1 MELRHLRYFV
11 AVAEEL
17 HFRRA
22 AERLHM
28 SQPPLS
34 QQIRQLEE
42 EVGAQLLLRNQHRVE
57 LTASGAAFL
66 ERAREILDAV
76 ESAALEARRVQR
88 GEVGRLAVGFV
99 GSSMYSVVPE
109 RLSAFR
115 ARHGDVALRLHEL
128 GTTEQLRQLESGR
141 LDVGF
146 VRPQRAR
153 PGLVIEPVHSERI
166 VVALPDRHRLA
177 AQPRVHIA
185 DLAGEPVV
193 LLTRAGA
200 PGLRTALEPVTDED
214 SIIQEVAEMQ
224 TVIGLVAAGVGISL
238 VPESVRGMQ
247 RRGVTYRDLAEDA
260 PTVEL
265 AVAYRA
271 GDDSPVLEAFLRL
284 VHAMAPAE
292 EERGFGGDLRGG
304 DTAGGE
310 PPKAS
315 RQNLRRPR

>member
-34 QQIRQLEE
+34 QQIRQLEQ
-42 EVGAQLLLRNQHRVE
+42 EVGAQLLSRNQHRVE

-76 ESAALEARRVQR
+76 EAAALEARRVQR
-88 GEVGRLAVGFV
+88 GEIGRLAVGFV

-109 RLSAFR
+109 LLHAFSD
-115 ARHGDVALRLHEL
+115 AHGDVGLRLHEL

-146 VRPQRAR
+146 LR
-153 PGLVIEPVHSERI
+153 PGRPRAGLAVEPIHHEPVM
-166 VVALPDRHRLA
+166 VALPELHPLA
-177 AQPRVHIA
+177 RKLQISVD
-185 DLAGEPVV
+185 DLAGEPLI
-193 LLTRAGA
+193 LLTRAGS
-200 PGLRTALEPVTDED
+200 PGLRQALEPVADQD
-214 SIIQEVAEMQ
+214 AIVQEVAEIQ

-238 VPESVRGMQ
+238 VPQSIRALM
-247 RRGVTYRDLAEDA
+247 RRGVSYRPLEDA
-260 PTVEL
+260 PTVQL
-265 AVAYRA
+265 AVAWRA
-271 GDDSPVLEAFLRL
+271 GDDSPVLAAFLAL
-284 VHAMAPAE
+284 VRASAPAE
-292 EERGFGGDLRGG
+292 EEREVRRGP
-304 DTAGGE
+304 A
-310 PPKAS
+310 
-315 RQNLRRPR
+315 RQ

>member
-34 QQIRQLEE
+34 QQIRRLEA
-42 EVGAQLLLRNQHRVE
+42 EVGATLLVRNQRRVE
-57 LTASGAAFL
+57 LTAAGTAYLA
-66 ERAREILDAV
+66 RARDILAAV
-76 ESAALEARRVQR
+76 EDAAREARRVQR

-99 GSSMYSVVPE
+99 GSAMYSVVPE

-115 ARHGDVALRLHEL
+115 ARCGDFAPRRHEP

-153 PGLVIEPVHSERI
+153 PGLTIEPVHSER
-166 VVALPDRHRLA
+166 VGVALPDRHPPPA
-177 AQPRVHIA
+177 EPRIHIA

-200 PGLRTALEPVTDED
+200 PGLRTALDPVTDE
-214 SIIQEVAEMQ
+214 
-224 TVIGLVAAGVGISL
+224 
-238 VPESVRGMQ
+238 
-247 RRGVTYRDLAEDA
+247 
-260 PTVEL
+260 
-265 AVAYRA
+265 
-271 GDDSPVLEAFLRL
+271 
-284 VHAMAPAE
+284 
-292 EERGFGGDLRGG
+292 
-304 DTAGGE
+304 
-310 PPKAS
+310 
-315 RQNLRRPR
+315 

>member
-34 QQIRQLEE
+34 QQIRQLEQ

-76 ESAALEARRVQR
+76 EAAALEARRVQR

-99 GSSMYSVVPE
+99 GSAMYSFVPE
-109 RLSAFR
+109 LLRAFR
-115 ARHGDVALRLHEL
+115 DQAPDIALRLHEL
-128 GTTEQLRQLESGR
+128 GTTEQLRQLDDGR

-146 VRPQRAR
+146 LRTPGRW
-153 PGLVIEPVHSERI
+153 PGLSFETVLEEQVVVAMPDVHPLSQRSLVRLSDLVGESLVLLTPAGSPGLRAALATSIAQLGGEERI
-166 VVALPDRHRLA
+166 V
-177 AQPRVHIA
+177 
-185 DLAGEPVV
+185 
-193 LLTRAGA
+193 
-200 PGLRTALEPVTDED
+200 
-214 SIIQEVAEMQ
+214 QEVAEMQ

-238 VPESVRGMQ
+238 VPESVRALV
-247 RRGVTYRDLAEDA
+247 RHGVTYRPLDDTAPAVRLAMA
-260 PTVEL
+260 W
-265 AVAYRA
+265 RA
-271 GDDSPVLEAFLRL
+271 TDDSPVLHSFLEKAR
-284 VHAMAPAE
+284 AAAPAE
-292 EERGFGGDLRGG
+292 GERGRRGP
-304 DTAGGE
+304 A
-310 PPKAS
+310 
-315 RQNLRRPR
+315 RN

>member
-34 QQIRQLEE
+34 QQIRRLEE

-109 RLSAFR
+109 LLQAFR
-115 ARHGDVALRLHEL
+115 ERYGDVALRLHEL

-153 PGLVIEPVHSERI
+153 PGLTIEPIHSERV

-177 AQPRVHIA
+177 AEPRLPIA
-185 DLAGEPVV
+185 DP
-193 LLTRAGA
+193 AGA
-200 PGLRTALEPVTDED
+200 PPLLLTP
-214 SIIQEVAEMQ
+214 
-224 TVIGLVAAGVGISL
+224 AA
-238 VPESVRGMQ
+238 
-247 RRGVTYRDLAEDA
+247 A
-260 PTVEL
+260 PGPG
-265 AVAYRA
+265 R
-271 GDDSPVLEAFLRL
+271 
-284 VHAMAPAE
+284 APAP
-292 EERGFGGDLRGG
+292 G
-304 DTAGGE
+304 A
-310 PPKAS
+310 PA
-315 RQNLRRPR
+315 

>member
-57 LTASGAAFL
+57 LTAPGAAFL

-99 GSSMYSVVPE
+99 GSAMYSVVPE
-109 RLSAFR
+109 LLGAFR
-115 ARHGDVALRLHEL
+115 EQHGDVALRLHEL
-128 GTTEQLRQLESGR
+128 GTTDQLRQLESGR
-141 LDVGF
+141 IDVGF
-146 VRPQRAR
+146 VRPRQPR
-153 PGLVIEPVHSERI
+153 PGLSIEPVYAEP
-166 VVALPDRHRLA
+166 VLVALPDVHPLA
-177 AQPRVHIA
+177 AAQEVHVT
-185 DLAGEPVV
+185 DLTGEPLV
-193 LLTRAGA
+193 LLTRAGS
-200 PGLRTALEPVTDED
+200 PGLRKTLEQITDQLGGEEA
-214 SIIQEVAEMQ
+214 IVQEVAEMQ

-238 VPESVRGMQ
+238 VPESVRALA
-247 RRGVTYRDLAEDA
+247 RRGVTYRALSGDV
-260 PTVEL
+260 PSVEL
-265 AVAYRA
+265 AVAWRT
-271 GDDSPVLEAFLRL
+271 GDDSPVLAAFLALMR
-284 VHAMAPAE
+284 AMAPAG
-292 EERGFGGDLRGG
+292 EEREYRRG
-304 DTAGGE
+304 
-310 PPKAS
+310 PS
-315 RQNLRRPR
+315 RQ

>member
-42 EVGAQLLLRNQHRVE
+42 EVGVQLLLRNQHRVE

-76 ESAALEARRVQR
+76 ESAAIEARRVQR

-109 RLSAFR
+109 LLQAFGER
-115 ARHGDVALRLHEL
+115 YGGVALRLREL

-141 LDVGF
+141 LDIGF
-146 VRPQRAR
+146 VRPRQSR
-153 PGLVIEPVHSERI
+153 PGLTIEPVFAEQI
-166 VVALPDRHRLA
+166 MLALPDRHRLA
-177 AQPRVHIA
+177 AQQRIHIG
-185 DLAGEPVV
+185 DLAGEGLV
-193 LLTRAGA
+193 LLTRAGS
-200 PGLRTALEPVTDED
+200 PGLRKTLEPITDQLGGEEA
-214 SIIQEVAEMQ
+214 IVQEVAEMQ
-224 TVIGLVAAGVGISL
+224 TVIGLVAAGVGVSL
-238 VPESVRGMQ
+238 VPESVRALQ
-247 RRGVTYRDLAEDA
+247 RRGVTYRPLAEDV

-265 AVAYRA
+265 AAAWRT
-271 GDDSPVLEAFLRL
+271 GDDSPVLAAFLALIR
-284 VHAMAPAE
+284 AMAPAE
-292 EERGFGGDLRGG
+292 EEREVRRG
-304 DTAGGE
+304 
-310 PPKAS
+310 PS
-315 RQNLRRPR
+315 RQ

>member
-76 ESAALEARRVQR
+76 EAAALEARRVQR

-99 GSSMYSVVPE
+99 GSSMYSIVPE
-109 RLSAFR
+109 LLNAFR
-115 ARHGDVALRLHEL
+115 ERHGDVALRLGEL

-146 VRPQRAR
+146 LRPRQPR
-153 PGLVIEPVHSERI
+153 PGLTIEPVYSEP
-166 VVALPDRHRLA
+166 VMLALPDRHPLA
-177 AQPRVHIA
+177 AAPRIHVA
-185 DLAGEPVV
+185 DLAGEQLV
-193 LLTRAGA
+193 LLTRAGS
-200 PGLRTALEPVTDED
+200 PGLRKTLEPVTDQLGGED
-214 SIIQEVAEMQ
+214 AIVQEVAEIQ
-224 TVIGLVAAGVGISL
+224 TVIGLVAAGVGVSL
-238 VPESVRGMQ
+238 VPESVRALQ
-247 RRGVTYRDLAEDA
+247 RRGVTYRSIADA
-260 PTVEL
+260 GATVEL
-265 AVAYRA
+265 AVAWRT
-271 GDDSPVLEAFLRL
+271 GDDSPVLAAFLAL
-284 VHAMAPAE
+284 VHAMAPAG
-292 EERGFGGDLRGG
+292 EEREFRRG
-304 DTAGGE
+304 
-310 PPKAS
+310 PS
-315 RQNLRRPR
+315 RQ